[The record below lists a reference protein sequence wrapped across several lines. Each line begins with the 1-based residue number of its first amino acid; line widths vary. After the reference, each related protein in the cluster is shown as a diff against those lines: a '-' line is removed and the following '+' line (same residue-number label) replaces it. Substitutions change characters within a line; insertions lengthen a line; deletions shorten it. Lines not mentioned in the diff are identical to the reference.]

1 MHPSCPTY
9 PDMTGGE
16 GTRTREKWVDA
27 SQQAPVGCGV
37 ASSRRPRADAGR
49 QAQAGALP
57 AMRASRRRASRRRCR
72 LTVLI
77 PGSCTQHPCAPGHS
91 RTRDK
96 RFMCVPEASQPGTA
110 PHRNAGR
117 TTKGLRL
124 SRQREMRDALLV
136 DAGAR
141 RIVSRR
147 RPQGPG
153 RWRQVRRLWSSAA
166 QEPLAGSVSRRRSA
180 ARCPRAG
187 LAWLLRT

>member
-1 MHPSCPTY
+1 VMPPQGAPATRGTQRRSGTASPGLMHPSCPTY

-57 AMRASRRRASRRRCR
+57 AMRASRRRASRRRASRRRASRRRCR

-136 DAGAR
+136 DAGVDDLV
-141 RIVSRR
+141 I
-147 RPQGPG
+147 
-153 RWRQVRRLWSSAA
+153 QVRR
-166 QEPLAGSVSRRRSA
+166 
-180 ARCPRAG
+180 G
-187 LAWLLRT
+187 LGLDE